1 MPCQLDVDIYDSARP
16 LLKIGRMPWF
26 CLVRIGMDPARLL
39 PRSLTDLP
47 PFFALL
53 TLMPSSWMGYVYA
66 CLPLYHVIRSLAEAR
81 MEALER
87 ENNAR
92 EVLGMN
98 VGNGSSSGSN
108 SKNNTGDDDDDDNQ
122 QENEQ
127 AGRGG
132 EDADA
137 DEEETAASAAVS
149 HRLVAMKHAVE
160 IKVWCMCGTIDR
172 HGATGG

>member
-1 MPCQLDVDIYDSARP
+1 
-16 LLKIGRMPWF
+16 MPWF
-26 CLVRIGMDPARLL
+26 RLARIGMDPARLL

-53 TLMPSSWMGYVYA
+53 TLMPFSWMGYVHA
-66 CLPLYHVIRSLAEAR
+66 CMRLYHVNRSLAEAS

-98 VGNGSSSGSN
+98 VGNGSSGSSSGSN

-149 HRLVAMKHAVE
+149 DRLVAMKHAVE
-160 IKVWCMCGTIDR
+160 IKVRCMCGTIDG
-172 HGATGG
+172 HGTGGYPPGPSRC